1 MFEIYDYL
9 PQVIQ
14 VFECR
19 EREIEKLGDMIA
31 REDEQL
37 AQHRVSVTDMKN
49 RSDKW
54 IIACCYW
61 PTICNNV
68 VTVCCDLLHNT

>member
-1 MFEIYDYL
+1 MFEICDDL

-14 VFECR
+14 VFERR
-19 EREIEKLGDMIA
+19 EREIEELVDLLA

-54 IIACCYW
+54 IIACCCW
-61 PTICNNV
+61 PTIRSNCYDCV
-68 VTVCCDLLHNT
+68 L